1 MNIPKTIE
9 DLKKII
15 EMKVP
20 ESLHLDYKANP
31 AFSPEKKDEI
41 CKDVSAFANSDGGM
55 LIYGIREE
63 KVNKIGYPA
72 SIDDGVD
79 TSKFGKEW
87 IDQILTSNIRPVLSG
102 VEIAEIKISEN
113 RSVMV
118 IHVPKSFRGPHQAP
132 DKKYY
137 KRRNVVSEPMEHY
150 EIEDVRNRRQFVPN
164 IIKFDVQIED
174 PWVQIIVENIGSD
187 PACDV
192 KFIFSENFSWHK
204 EKNGGELPNALKN
217 GIKFF
222 PSKRKMIFNFGGYRD
237 ILFSNGKHDT
247 SFSVF
252 IKYNH
257 PQVTAEVTEEMHFDL
272 NDFLNSSSES
282 NPLEELSSSAEKIVS
297 KIDELCKRMPKIDS
311 IAAST
316 GINLSVSTLRNLHLL
331 LHNDKEFKY
340 KNINECTTG
349 ELREIF
355 GIDGQLAA
363 NIRHHYTFNNVSEI
377 KNISRMTDELLEKI
391 NNYIKKADNFS

>member
-20 ESLHLDYKANP
+20 ESLHLDYKASP

-55 LIYGIREE
+55 LIYGIKEE

-118 IHVPKSFRGPHQAP
+118 IHAPKSFRGPHQAP

-150 EIEDVRNRRQFVPN
+150 EIEDVRSRRRKLSPLVNLDVKLKGRCLYFV
-164 IIKFDVQIED
+164 
-174 PWVQIIVENIGSD
+174 VENIGD
-187 PACDV
+187 EVAHNV
-192 KFIFSENFSWHK
+192 KFIFPDNFSWHK
-204 EKNGGELPNALKN
+204 GEMPNVLKN
-217 GIKFF
+217 GIKFLP
-222 PSKRKMIFNFGGYRD
+222 PSRRIPFFTGVFHEIINSNFEKEFD
-237 ILFSNGKHDT
+237 ILIRYQHPAIDSETIESIHVNLDDFSD
-247 SFSVF
+247 SSVENDPLVD
-252 IKYNH
+252 IS
-257 PQVTAEVTEEMHFDL
+257 L
-272 NDFLNSSSES
+272 NVKQL
-282 NPLEELSSSAEKIVS
+282 AKAV
-297 KIDELCKRMPKIDS
+297 DELQKLNTHIQYLKNIS
-311 IAAST
+311 GAT
-316 GINLSVSTLRNLHLL
+316 GLDLSVTTLRNISKVLQGNTDFQPLNIKSCYSYSAIEEMLEVDQETAAKVYHHLCRTQPRTSV
-331 LHNDKEFKY
+331 E
-340 KNINECTTG
+340 
-349 ELREIF
+349 EIP
-355 GIDGQLAA
+355 G
-363 NIRHHYTFNNVSEI
+363 
-377 KNISRMTDELLEKI
+377 MTEELLEKI
-391 NNYIKKADNFS
+391 RKRIK

>member
-20 ESLHLDYKANP
+20 ESLHLDYKASP

-72 SIDDGVD
+72 SIDDGIE
-79 TSKFGKEW
+79 TNKFGKEW

-102 VEIAEIKISEN
+102 VEIAEIKMSEN

-150 EIEDVRNRRQFVPN
+150 EIEDVRNRRRRLSPLVNLDVRLKGRCLYFV
-164 IIKFDVQIED
+164 
-174 PWVQIIVENIGSD
+174 VENTGD
-187 PACDV
+187 EVAHDV
-192 KFIFSENFSWHK
+192 NFIFPDNFSWY
-204 EKNGGELPNALKN
+204 EGEMPNVLKN
-217 GIKFF
+217 GIKFLP
-222 PSKRKMIFNFGGYRD
+222 PSRRIPFFIGVFHTIIKSNFDKKFDVLIRYQHPAIDSETIESVHVNLDDFSGSSVENDPLVD
-237 ILFSNGKHDT
+237 IS
-247 SFSVF
+247 
-252 IKYNH
+252 
-257 PQVTAEVTEEMHFDL
+257 L
-272 NDFLNSSSES
+272 NVKQL
-282 NPLEELSSSAEKIVS
+282 AKAV
-297 KIDELCKRMPKIDS
+297 DELQKLNTHIQYLKNIS
-311 IAAST
+311 GAT
-316 GINLSVSTLRNLHLL
+316 GLDLSVTTLRNISKVLQGNTDFQPLNIKSCYSYSAIEEML
-331 LHNDKEFKY
+331 EVDQETAAKVYHNARFK
-340 KNINECTTG
+340 IPFE
-349 ELREIF
+349 EIP
-355 GIDGQLAA
+355 G
-363 NIRHHYTFNNVSEI
+363 
-377 KNISRMTDELLEKI
+377 MTEELLEKI
-391 NNYIKKADNFS
+391 KKRIK